1 VERMLSELQ
10 KVGFSQYEARAYVAL
25 LRRAPVTGY
34 ELSKRSGVPRSM
46 IYEVVGKLQDRGA
59 AHAVPSE
66 PVTYA
71 PVPAGEL
78 ISRLKH
84 QANETFGYLEGA
96 LDSLEQTRDVDVIRR
111 IRGEEQVTTELL
123 SIVEGAKAELW
134 LALWDARIPTFV
146 EPVRRAQERGVKVFS
161 VLFEE
166 RDRDKGRRTPARLG
180 RTFYHDYMPPR
191 VVERRLGGHL
201 HIAAR
206 DSEEVVIAQFVE
218 RGAPWAVRTQDPA
231 LVLIATEHIRAD
243 VMFDVIVPDVGA
255 ERLDALWQNDPDLVH
270 VVTGRPDGLTADK
283 RESTNGSDPGRN
295 VHTRPST

>member
-1 VERMLSELQ
+1 MERLLSELQ
-10 KVGFSQYEARAYVAL
+10 RVGFSQYEARAYVAL
-25 LRRAPVTGY
+25 LRRAPVNGY
-34 ELSKRSGVPRSM
+34 ELSKASGVPRSM
-46 IYEVVGKLQDRGA
+46 IYEVLGKMQDRGA

-71 PVPAGEL
+71 PVPAKEL
-78 ISRLKH
+78 LSRLKR
-84 QANETFGYLEGA
+84 QTDETFGYLEGA
-96 LDSLEQTRDVDVIRR
+96 LESLEQTRAVDVIRH
-111 IRGEEQVTTELL
+111 IRGEKQVTNELL
-123 SIVEGAKAELW
+123 SIVEGAEEELW

-146 EPVRRAQERGVKVFS
+146 EPVRRAQTERSVKVFS

-166 RDRDKGRRTPARLG
+166 RERHKGKRTPARLG
-180 RTFYHDYMPPR
+180 RTFYHDYMPPK

-206 DSEEVVIAQFVE
+206 DGEEVVIAQFVK
-218 RGAPWAVRTQDPA
+218 RGAWAVKTRDPA

-270 VVTGRPDGLTADK
+270 VVTGRSGGLSADEREPAAEK
-283 RESTNGSDPGRN
+283 RDSASNGARAG
-295 VHTRPST
+295 